1 MSAFSPR
8 EDGIMTFLEAVV
20 AIRMGEDDW
29 EERER
34 RSGSCGVC
42 KFVAA
47 GAPAAAKREPRT
59 ERPPF
64 STYRVVL
71 AVWSVPGAGKAPV
84 AAEQLGM
91 VSVLAARLPRTGA
104 MSTPALGAR
113 RTIADRAR
121 TLATACMRFLGDK
134 PASGQPRATAFVLT
148 DEARTQKYGCAV
160 ELPSASGR
168 REDRVAVCCV
178 GRLPL
183 FRQLHATLR
192 YVLGGAACSAEEAA
206 RAAHFAVFGV
216 PLPPRGLGAVQ
227 LTLGDASW
235 ALSRPPLNAHPFL
248 FDDWTLSLPGR
259 LLSPRGCVRLLRAL
273 AAESKVV
280 VVAPASH
287 APALLAPFCTAALA
301 QLWPLRWEHAL
312 IPALPDTLPLRSVLE
327 APCPIFI
334 GASRER
340 LDAVA
345 ALGPL
350 PSDVVVVDIGAG
362 TVAPGKR
369 AMASLLPIPADAER
383 ELAAVI
389 ARLRPHDGTAAAG
402 RGGPAAAAAAE
413 VAAAAAEALQP
424 PDRGQVAG
432 GCGPRSSRLL
442 AASAA
447 VWVPLLRA
455 IDDAFCLRH
464 EAEAAEAARAAA
476 AAAAAAGASPARDAA
491 PGGGRSGPSFG
502 PELLGGA
509 HVVLDVGTAR
519 AAVKRNSA
527 LSAMLEALLQ
537 TQALACYCDRRGSVD
552 TDDEM
557 DVRRVAHASPE
568 GADAARALAMRALLR
583 AMACTSAAQ
592 SNGMHQRCSE
602 QWDAPALLRA
612 MGCICLRFLDAL
624 LDADSTADRLL
635 ADPRYAPLQTF
646 IAEAPECGPRSAA
659 SGLPP
664 VPIGPQLAAVADALA
679 TLTLRVPPLPD
690 LLATERAFADE
701 RRASDERREVSSGA
715 DRQLVLRAR
724 ASAQPARRAA
734 LAIARRGV
742 PPSSLMRS
750 LAPAEAA
757 KHRAERRQSSKQRR
771 HRLSAGVRAVGP
783 DAAAV
788 AAAASPAPKPA
799 GAASWM
805 SSVLSRAL
813 GRRKPAPVG
822 GTWPPRAP
830 LTARKR
836 RRMVRER
843 VQRLIDEQERAAQSR
858 LVRAL
863 AMSGLT
869 AVAVTSAGALLA
881 SAGSAISGEEEED
894 GDEEAEGG
902 EGFRASKDGSAGAGP
917 RAGAAAADRDPDLET
932 LNVVLRPAGL
942 RAERGAGC
950 SCHRCGE
957 DSTYTAAARAVARA
971 SRADPGKRASDPGA
985 PTTGAGGSGSGGGG
999 GGGGGGVR
1007 YSVPCASCGS
1017 QMVPRLCVVPAS
1029 AAAADTADGVW
1040 VEVLGPAAIAREI
1053 RGVVAHEGAAHGHLH
1068 RLREERANL
1077 FWSTCFSLVRAVA
1090 AGRPGEPAALACGFV
1105 TDPPDDSWLASEA
1118 ELEAAAEAVAS
1129 AGGHAGSKADDG
1141 DDPDDEDAP
1150 AALQQLTSP
1159 GGTALPGTVL
1169 LLPGYAAAMLT
1180 GAVAAV
1186 SAAARSPRPAS
1197 AAASEAGARAGALVP
1212 RWSVGGAAG
1221 PGAGR
1226 DSTCSSARLPSLDRV
1241 GSEGPSSLRR
1251 AGSMQGGRLS
1261 IARPSPGRR
1270 LSRARSRAS
1279 LGSSSTGSA
1288 LRPLSIPSS
1297 SADRRSRRPSA
1308 MADGMASPIVA
1319 SAAEPAGASRAP
1331 VPRAAAMAAAA
1342 LAADVQTLRQQ
1353 HVLFVQTI
1361 QREAARAVKQAA
1373 ARGAA
1378 SVALYRAE
1386 AMVAKAELLRS
1397 RARVRVVVRVRPPR
1411 AGWAAAGGGAGEA
1424 EAEAEMAIAM
1434 PGSSREGGGSGP
1446 SASGVETAHVW
1457 DEAEPAVAHA
1467 LQGGVGCV
1475 LAYGQTGSGK
1485 THTMGLEGG
1494 AARLAAGSGAAAG
1507 AEGEF
1512 SARAGRGVVPRA
1524 LAMALADARVQSGEM
1539 VVRVN
1544 AVEVHNDAVID
1555 LLRDGLGSAAAAGSA
1570 AGRGKHHAHHHQR
1583 SGSSSVE
1590 GKIVPR
1596 RRDGAVELP
1605 GAVAVAV
1612 TCEADGARLLATVAA
1627 RRATSST
1634 SMNASSS
1641 RSHCVVVLGLYRS
1654 RQSTDSTN
1662 TAGATSVS
1670 SGALS
1675 QAIEDEVDAGRLLP
1689 EGKLVLADLAGSERL
1704 KRTGAMDDASTPAA
1718 SAASGPMGKQ
1728 EAADRAKEAG
1738 AINKSL
1744 SALGNVMQAL
1754 AKGDEARKAGGAAGA
1769 GQGGGYVPWRDSLLT
1784 TVLSDAVGPGAA
1796 TVLLAAVAPDAADAP
1811 ETLRTL
1817 QFAERARA
1825 VRAAGSAGAGPG
1837 ASAKLKRRLKKTSDQ
1852 LTEAKARISAL
1863 EDRLRR
1869 AEAAAAASGA
1879 KAAAAEAQVAAAAAA
1894 AARAASSSAQPSG
1907 GASGAGGGSRH
1918 GMVVAGEVGSEAGSR
1933 QARARAA
1940 TSSSMESDV
1949 SASALGCPPSPI
1961 RVLDAAIAGAHA
1973 SRPRRIASSPSL
1985 LDGRSPAGRLAAT
1998 FLQRHQAALASPNT
2012 SAYALARM
2020 ALWRGTDTAAL
2031 AETAALTGTRAA
2043 SPPRVPA
2050 PVPVPVPVH
2059 VHVPA
2064 HSRQGVA
2071 GGGSEARTPVRR
2083 ARRAAAGATRGAAT
2097 PGSAIRSRYDM
2108 HGRRIKAEP
2117 TGFPAA
2123 PRAGKPRHVRTK
2135 SSSGSVGSD
2144 VPASPKAVPLSPTG
2158 RANAGGFRA

>member
-29 EERER
+29 EE
-34 RSGSCGVC
+34 
-42 KFVAA
+42 
-47 GAPAAAKREPRT
+47 
-59 ERPPF
+59 
-64 STYRVVL
+64 L
-71 AVWSVPGAGKAPV
+71 WSVPGAGKAPV

-91 VSVLAARLPRTGA
+91 
-104 MSTPALGAR
+104 
-113 RTIADRAR
+113 
-121 TLATACMRFLGDK
+121 FLGDK

-557 DVRRVAHASPE
+557 D
-568 GADAARALAMRALLR
+568 
-583 AMACTSAAQ
+583 
-592 SNGMHQRCSE
+592 
-602 QWDAPALLRA
+602 
-612 MGCICLRFLDAL
+612 LRFLDAL

-659 SGLPP
+659 SGPPP

-701 RRASDERREVSSGA
+701 RRASDERRE
-715 DRQLVLRAR
+715 
-724 ASAQPARRAA
+724 
-734 LAIARRGV
+734 
-742 PPSSLMRS
+742 
-750 LAPAEAA
+750 AEAA

-813 GRRKPAPVG
+813 GRRNPAPVG

-843 VQRLIDEQERAAQSR
+843 VQRLIDEQERVDRASAAAAAAAAAADFDQAEAAAGSAHAGRHVRSPSAAPFLGDVRAVFEAHRALLELAAAAAGGSPVAGLLEAQSR

-881 SAGSAISGEEEED
+881 SAGSAISGDEEED

-932 LNVVLRPAGL
+932 LNAVLRPAGL

-999 GGGGGGVR
+999 GGGGGGVS

-1141 DDPDDEDAP
+1141 DEPDDEDVP

-1212 RWSVGGAAG
+1212 RWSVGGPAG

-1241 GSEGPSSLRR
+1241 GSGGPSSLRR

-1434 PGSSREGGGSGP
+1434 PGSSREGGVSGP
-1446 SASGVETAHVW
+1446 SASGVETVRLRSAVSGAAGSSADFAVDRVLGPSCSQAHVW

-1512 SARAGRGVVPRA
+1512 AARAGRGVVPRA

-1583 SGSSSVE
+1583 SGSSSIE

-1704 KRTGAMDDASTPAA
+1704 KRTGAMDGASTPAA

-1769 GQGGGYVPWRDSLLT
+1769 GQGGGHVPWRDSLLT

-1852 LTEAKARISAL
+1852 LTEAQARISAL

-2031 AETAALTGTRAA
+2031 AETAALTGARAA

-2050 PVPVPVPVH
+2050 PVPVPVH

-2064 HSRQGVA
+2064 HSRQGAA

>member
-1 MSAFSPR
+1 M
-8 EDGIMTFLEAVV
+8 
-20 AIRMGEDDW
+20 
-29 EERER
+29 
-34 RSGSCGVC
+34 
-42 KFVAA
+42 
-47 GAPAAAKREPRT
+47 
-59 ERPPF
+59 
-64 STYRVVL
+64 
-71 AVWSVPGAGKAPV
+71 
-84 AAEQLGM
+84 
-91 VSVLAARLPRTGA
+91 
-104 MSTPALGAR
+104 
-113 RTIADRAR
+113 
-121 TLATACMRFLGDK
+121 
-134 PASGQPRATAFVLT
+134 
-148 DEARTQKYGCAV
+148 
-160 ELPSASGR
+160 
-168 REDRVAVCCV
+168 
-178 GRLPL
+178 
-183 FRQLHATLR
+183 
-192 YVLGGAACSAEEAA
+192 
-206 RAAHFAVFGV
+206 
-216 PLPPRGLGAVQ
+216 
-227 LTLGDASW
+227 
-235 ALSRPPLNAHPFL
+235 
-248 FDDWTLSLPGR
+248 
-259 LLSPRGCVRLLRAL
+259 
-273 AAESKVV
+273 
-280 VVAPASH
+280 
-287 APALLAPFCTAALA
+287 
-301 QLWPLRWEHAL
+301 
-312 IPALPDTLPLRSVLE
+312 
-327 APCPIFI
+327 
-334 GASRER
+334 
-340 LDAVA
+340 
-345 ALGPL
+345 
-350 PSDVVVVDIGAG
+350 
-362 TVAPGKR
+362 
-369 AMASLLPIPADAER
+369 
-383 ELAAVI
+383 
-389 ARLRPHDGTAAAG
+389 
-402 RGGPAAAAAAE
+402 
-413 VAAAAAEALQP
+413 
-424 PDRGQVAG
+424 
-432 GCGPRSSRLL
+432 
-442 AASAA
+442 
-447 VWVPLLRA
+447 
-455 IDDAFCLRH
+455 
-464 EAEAAEAARAAA
+464 
-476 AAAAAAGASPARDAA
+476 
-491 PGGGRSGPSFG
+491 
-502 PELLGGA
+502 
-509 HVVLDVGTAR
+509 
-519 AAVKRNSA
+519 
-527 LSAMLEALLQ
+527 
-537 TQALACYCDRRGSVD
+537 
-552 TDDEM
+552 
-557 DVRRVAHASPE
+557 
-568 GADAARALAMRALLR
+568 
-583 AMACTSAAQ
+583 
-592 SNGMHQRCSE
+592 
-602 QWDAPALLRA
+602 
-612 MGCICLRFLDAL
+612 
-624 LDADSTADRLL
+624 
-635 ADPRYAPLQTF
+635 
-646 IAEAPECGPRSAA
+646 
-659 SGLPP
+659 
-664 VPIGPQLAAVADALA
+664 
-679 TLTLRVPPLPD
+679 
-690 LLATERAFADE
+690 
-701 RRASDERREVSSGA
+701 
-715 DRQLVLRAR
+715 
-724 ASAQPARRAA
+724 
-734 LAIARRGV
+734 
-742 PPSSLMRS
+742 
-750 LAPAEAA
+750 
-757 KHRAERRQSSKQRR
+757 
-771 HRLSAGVRAVGP
+771 GP

-843 VQRLIDEQERAAQSR
+843 VQRLIDEQERADRASAAAAAEAAAADFDQAEAAAGSAHAGRHVRSPSAAPFLGAPLGGSTLAELAGAMSPIFSPTSRRGHRAGQSAFSSGVSARSASDAVGAGVPVPAAALPHDAWSRPCNPVFASSVAELAEQAGAAAEAAEARRRPAALAAAAEAACLAGDVRAVFEAHRALLELAAAAAGGSPVAGLPEAQSR

-869 AVAVTSAGALLA
+869 AVAVTSSGALLA

-932 LNVVLRPAGL
+932 LNAVLRPAGL

-999 GGGGGGVR
+999 VS

-1241 GSEGPSSLRR
+1241 GSGGPSSLRR

-1434 PGSSREGGGSGP
+1434 PGSSREGGVSGP
-1446 SASGVETAHVW
+1446 SASGVETVRLRSAASGAAGSSADFAVDRVLGPSCSQAHVW

-1524 LAMALADARVQSGEM
+1524 LAMALADARVQSGDM

-1583 SGSSSVE
+1583 SGSSSIE

-1704 KRTGAMDDASTPAA
+1704 KRTGAMDGASTPAA
-1718 SAASGPMGKQ
+1718 SAAGGPMGKQ

-1769 GQGGGYVPWRDSLLT
+1769 GQGGGHVPWRDSLLT

-1852 LTEAKARISAL
+1852 LTEAQARISAL
-1863 EDRLRR
+1863 EERLRR

-1940 TSSSMESDV
+1940 TSSSMESEV

-2031 AETAALTGTRAA
+2031 AETAALTGARAA

-2050 PVPVPVPVH
+2050 PVPVPLPVH

-2064 HSRQGVA
+2064 HSRQGAA

-2117 TGFPAA
+2117 TGFSAA